1 MRYLGLVFF
10 GIVLW
15 AGQAFANETVH
26 GWDDFEFGQQKAA
39 AKSYLGLLCERV
51 SSAHSDEMQ
60 GENCILDAPPFSG
73 ETGDISLLFKRA
85 FFKSNQT
92 LNNISFRLPY
102 SSNRLQHYRSHF
114 ARTSGVSTKWDCS
127 KETKL
132 SFATLKTCGQDFADH
147 WIHLELLHFD
157 ENKTIQITYWNFQN
171 RIFLLK

>member
-1 MRYLGLVFF
+1 LPYVGLVFF
-10 GIVLW
+10 GIVLC
-15 AGQAFANETVH
+15 AGQAFANETAR
-26 GWDDFEFGQQKAA
+26 GWGDFEFGQQKAA

-60 GENCILDAPPFSG
+60 GENCTLDAPPFSG
-73 ETGDISLLFKRA
+73 EKGDITFFFKRA

-92 LNNISFRLPY
+92 LNYISFRLPY
-102 SSNRLQHYRSHF
+102 SSNRLQRYRSHF

-147 WIHLELLHFD
+147 WIHLELTHFD
-157 ENKTIQITYWNFQN
+157 ENRAIVITYWNM
-171 RIFLLK
+171 RTPIFLLK